1 MKVILLR
8 DIAKLGKRGEIKEV
22 ADGYAI
28 NVLVR
33 KGDAVM
39 ATSQEVAKLKQG
51 EEKKAREKAGAE
63 KAFYE
68 LGDALEKNKISI
80 TVKKH
85 DNGHLFAA
93 IPASDVADAIFAATK
108 ISINP
113 AQLEIKVP
121 IKALG
126 KHTLMLKQGDKSLP
140 FEVEVLGK

>member
-33 KGDAVM
+33 KADAVI
-39 ATSQEVAKLKQG
+39 ATPQEIAKLKQG

-68 LGDALEKNKISI
+68 LGDALGNNKVSI

-93 IPASDVADAIFAATK
+93 IPASEVADALFTATK
-108 ISINP
+108 ISVNP
-113 AQLEIKVP
+113 SQLEIKIP

-126 KHTLMLKQGDKSLP
+126 KHKLTLKQGEKSLS